1 MLRQEEHA
9 LLKKSTV
16 NERARQDFLNQLGK
30 HVLNEITPGNKAAY
44 EKRVLPKLRKDLG
57 REPESRH
64 EIRKGMVRDP
74 YYQMTSSFQR
84 TVQEMMW
91 NSVDDTIQ
99 RQLPELIAT
108 AKAIRAGETI
118 GSLHIDPDFEIPSYV
133 AENDHHCMPG
143 GYSGELVEDDITAG
157 ALYDKGAFIYTQ
169 GLFGPRMDG
178 IGKATALMIA
188 QTWPGMKPRRLLEI
202 GCTAGGS
209 TSGLKF
215 AFPDTE
221 IHAIDVGPSVL
232 RYAHARAESLGL
244 AIHFHQ
250 MSGEAMTFEDASF
263 DFVNCPATLH
273 EMSHSAVYNV
283 FKEAFRVLEPGG
295 IFLLSELPPYEG
307 VDPWNQFVRDWDT
320 YNNNEPFWGTVHEM
334 NFAEIAAEA
343 GLDPGSYWQ
352 GNGPGIAEANAITS
366 AVEVENKKFMG
377 STRGGGQAWYAYMT
391 KPKA

>member
-9 LLKKSTV
+9 VLPKSTV
-16 NERARQDFLNQLGK
+16 NEQARQDFLNQLGK

-44 EKRVLPKLRKDLG
+44 EKRVLPKLRRDLG
-57 REPESRH
+57 RDPESRH
-64 EIRKGMVRDP
+64 EIRKEMVRDP

-99 RQLPELIAT
+99 RQLPDLIAT
-108 AKAIRAGETI
+108 AKSIRDGETI
-118 GSLHIDPDFEIPSYV
+118 GSLHIDPNFEIPSYV

-143 GYSGELVEDDITAG
+143 GYSGELVADDITSG

-188 QTWPGMKPRRLLEI
+188 ATWPGLAPRKLLEI

-215 AFPDTE
+215 AFPNTE

-250 MSGEAMTFEDASF
+250 MSGEALTFEDASF

-273 EMSHSAVYNV
+273 EMSRGAVHNV
-283 FKEAFRVLEPGG
+283 FKEAYRVLEPGG

-307 VDPWNQFVRDWDT
+307 VDPWTQFVRDWDT

-334 NFAEIAAEA
+334 NFAEIAEEA
-343 GLDPGSYWQ
+343 GFEPSSYWQ
-352 GNGPGIAEANAITS
+352 GNGPGIAEANAMTS
-366 AVEVENKKFMG
+366 AVEVQNKKFMG

>member
-9 LLKKSTV
+9 VLPKSTV
-16 NERARQDFLNQLGK
+16 NEQARQDFLNQLGK

-44 EKRVLPKLRKDLG
+44 EKRVLPQLRQELG

-108 AKAIRAGETI
+108 AKDIRAGETL
-118 GSLHIDPDFEIPSYV
+118 GSLHIDPGFEIPDYV

-143 GYSGELVEDDITAG
+143 GYSGELVDDDITAG

-188 QTWPGMKPRRLLEI
+188 ATWPGLQPRKLLEI

-215 AFPDTE
+215 AFPETE

-250 MSGEAMTFEDASF
+250 MSGEAMTFDDASF

-273 EMSHSAVYNV
+273 EMSRSAVHNV
-283 FKEAFRVLEPGG
+283 FKEAYRVLEPGG

-307 VDPWNQFVRDWDT
+307 VDPWTQFVRDWDT

-343 GLDPGSYWQ
+343 GFDADSYWQ
-352 GNGPGIAEANAITS
+352 GNGPGIAEANAMTS
-366 AVEVENKKFMG
+366 AVEVQNKKFMG
-377 STRGGGQAWYAYMT
+377 STRGGGQAWYAHMT